1 MYISECCLNKK
12 YKNSTLFFTLATSQI
27 LNTELQT
34 ENILLKKFTVRKKK
48 GL

>member
-12 YKNSTLFFTLATSQI
+12 YKNSKLFFTLATSQI